1 MSAQK
6 DRLVSDVEFL
16 TTIRPY
22 RNSKNLKSLQ
32 KASSYIR
39 DEFIKI
45 GFEVEEQKWMVGK
58 NEFSNVIASYNKEKS
73 KRLIIG
79 AHYDVAG
86 NTPGADDNASAV
98 AGLLETARMIQENK
112 PEIDYRIDFVA
123 YCLEEPPH
131 FGKKEMGSFVHA
143 KSLWA
148 INADVIGMICYEMI
162 GFFSKQG
169 ILDEYKSQVS
179 ELVEDYPDNGEY
191 IVVVGNEDFTDF
203 NEKVFDLM
211 EEDSGIDVQ
220 LANLPAYHKWAGM
233 SDHLNY
239 WKFSYPALMIND
251 AAFLRNPNYH
261 RISDTIDTLNF
272 DKMTEVVNSTY
283 RAVINMA

>member
-6 DRLVSDVEFL
+6 DRLFKDVEFL

-22 RNSKNLKSLQ
+22 RNSRNLESLQ
-32 KASSYIR
+32 KASSYIK
-39 DEFIKI
+39 DEFNNI
-45 GFEVEEQKWMVGK
+45 GLEVEEQKWMVKK
-58 NEFSNVIASYNKEKS
+58 NEFTNVIASYNKEKS

-98 AGLLETARMIQENK
+98 AGLLETARMIQENR
-112 PEIDYRIDFVA
+112 PDIDYRIDFVA

-131 FGKKEMGSFVHA
+131 FGKQEMGSFVHA

-162 GFFSKQG
+162 GYFSKLG
-169 ILDEYKSQVS
+169 ILGKYKSQVS
-179 ELVEDYPDNGEY
+179 ELAEDYPDNGEY
-191 IVVVGNEDFTDF
+191 IVVVGNEDYQDF
-203 NEKVFDLM
+203 NEKVYDLM

-220 LANLPAYHKWAGM
+220 LANLPAYHQWAGM

-261 RISDTIDTLNF
+261 ELSDTIDTLNF